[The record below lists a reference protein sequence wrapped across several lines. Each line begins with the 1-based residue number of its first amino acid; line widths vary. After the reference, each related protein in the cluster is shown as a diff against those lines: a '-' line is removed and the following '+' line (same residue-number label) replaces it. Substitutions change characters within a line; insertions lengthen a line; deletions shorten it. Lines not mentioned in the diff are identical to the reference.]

1 VEIPASGATIVGVQE
16 GNRLRPYVAKDAKKT
31 LGTASR
37 PGDGGEEDEKLDDM
51 KTMVEGMG
59 EKPNCCQIFTVI
71 STIVAKI
78 MLMIMKHVVGTDVL
92 LLQPGQRAVTM
103 MFVSEEIRY
112 EKALTAFRIV
122 GTILFVAAFYLILS
136 PIAALFSFFP
146 FLSHLISSLF
156 LLAAILI
163 GVACSLITIGGA
175 WIVAKPLRAF
185 FLFLLL
191 TGLYFPAIYY
201 DGASIGPAVLFVGC
215 ATVALVIALV
225 YAIQDCR
232 FQAAAKKQ
240 LDATFEAAPFV
251 QVAVPVGGATDK
263 GKKEMV

>member
-1 VEIPASGATIVGVQE
+1 VQE
-16 GNRLRPYVAKDAKKT
+16 GSQLRPYAATDAKKT

-37 PGDGGEEDEKLDDM
+37 PGDGAEEDEKLGDDL
-51 KTMVEGMG
+51 KDMVEGMG
-59 EKPNCCQIFTVI
+59 EKPNCCQIFSVI
-71 STIVAKI
+71 SSVVAKI
-78 MLMIMKHVVGTDVL
+78 MLVVMKHVVGTNVI
-92 LLQPGQRAVTM
+92 LLQPGQRAVSM

-122 GTILFVAAFYLILS
+122 GTVLFVAAFYLILS

-156 LLAAILI
+156 LLAAILV

-185 FLFLLL
+185 LLFLLL
-191 TGLYFPAIYY
+191 TALYFPAIYY
-201 DGASIGPAVLFVGC
+201 DGASIGPAVFFVGC
-215 ATVALVIALV
+215 AAVALVIALI

-240 LDATFEAAPFV
+240 LDATFQAAPFV
-251 QVAVPVGGATDK
+251 QVAVPVGGATDGK
-263 GKKEMV
+263 AKKEML